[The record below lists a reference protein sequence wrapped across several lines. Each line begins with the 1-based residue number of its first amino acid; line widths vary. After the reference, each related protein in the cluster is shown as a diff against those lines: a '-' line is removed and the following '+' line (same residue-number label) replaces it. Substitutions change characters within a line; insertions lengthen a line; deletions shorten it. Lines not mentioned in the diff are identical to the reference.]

1 MMKKL
6 TIQAAVI
13 GLATLLAGCGNSS
26 GDEYVGTW
34 KKLSGR
40 GPESRTI
47 ERRDAVFVVKQ
58 PCFGFACAPGSVI
71 QKPALLKDGVLQVQG
86 ELEEKLVFD
95 KSSGHLLLD
104 GAEYER
110 AAK

>member
-1 MMKKL
+1 MRKL
-6 TIQAAVI
+6 AMQAAMI
-13 GLATLLAGCGNSS
+13 GLASILAGCGNGT
-26 GDEYVGTW
+26 GDEYIGTW

-47 ERRDAVFVVKQ
+47 ERRDSVFVVKQ
-58 PCFGFACAPGSVI
+58 PCFGFVCVPGSVV
-71 QKPALLKDGVLQVQG
+71 QKPAILKDGVLQVQG

>member
-1 MMKKL
+1 MKKL
-6 TIQAAVI
+6 AMQVAVI
-13 GLATLLAGCGNSS
+13 GLATVLAGCGNSS

-47 ERRDAVFVVKQ
+47 EKRDAVFVIKQ
-58 PCFGFACAPGSVI
+58 PCFGFTCVPGSVT
-71 QKPALLKDGVLQVQG
+71 QKPAILKDGVLQVQG
-86 ELEEKLVFD
+86 EFAEKLVFD

-110 AAK
+110 ATK